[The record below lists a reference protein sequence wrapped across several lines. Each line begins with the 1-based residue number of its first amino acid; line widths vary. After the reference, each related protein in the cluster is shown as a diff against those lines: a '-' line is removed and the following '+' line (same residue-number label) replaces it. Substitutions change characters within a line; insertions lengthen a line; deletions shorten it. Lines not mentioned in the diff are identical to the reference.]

1 MSRKKYTGFGV
12 AEQYDDHF
20 FVVTIPQSQKKEAE
34 IFITEIFDY
43 NFNDTVPGLSP
54 YPMKGTN
61 VALKSIITRL
71 KWEQIENDVKAEFNR
86 RLRKLEIKT
95 GVWKKKGQVPVNK
108 TFGKELTL
116 LCWAIEDTDPA
127 LILTAVRN
135 WLGLAPEERWW
146 LYMMTNASSGDAIL
160 GKDKGWR
167 KAVRYAL
174 TENPIT
180 DWSLRSNSSDIER
193 LLSDFNEEEIFK

>member
-34 IFITEIFDY
+34 VFITEIFDF
-43 NFNDTVPGLSP
+43 NFNDVQSGLNP

-95 GVWKKKGQVPVNK
+95 GAWKKKGQVPVNK

-180 DWSLRSNSSDIER
+180 DWSLRTNNSDIER

>member
-34 IFITEIFDY
+34 VFITEIFDFS
-43 NFNDTVPGLSP
+43 FNDVQSGLNP

-71 KWEQIENDVKAEFNR
+71 KWEKIENDVKAEFNR
-86 RLRKLEIKT
+86 RLRKLEVKT
-95 GVWKKKGQVPVNK
+95 GAWKKKGQVPVNK

-180 DWSLRSNSSDIER
+180 DWSLRTNSSDIER

>member
-34 IFITEIFDY
+34 VFITEIFD
-43 NFNDTVPGLSP
+43 FSFSDVQSGLNP

-71 KWEQIENDVKAEFNR
+71 KWEKIENDVKAEFNR

-95 GVWKKKGQVPVNK
+95 GAWKKKGQVSINK

-193 LLSDFNEEEIFK
+193 LLSDFNEEKIF